1 MWMDD
6 RGTNKDNRFFLTVLL
21 LGVENDTVIFG
32 LEPLHGVVLDQAV
45 GEADGSG
52 APLLVA
58 DVHAGAAQHDV
69 KVHAVNTN
77 VGVVFDAQVD
87 VFLDTEAKVTVVGKV
102 FAAKLELAH
111 LKSAFKDFFGLGP
124 PDSAV
129 NGNLLVPPDSEG
141 SDGVPGLGV
150 DWSLTGQGFEH
161 LTSTSQPISRLA
173 DANVDA
179 QL

>member
-58 DVHAGAAQHDV
+58 DVHAWPAQHDV
-69 KVHAVNTN
+69 KVHTVNTD
-77 VGVVFDAQVD
+77 VGVVLDTQVN
-87 VFLDTEAKVTVVGKV
+87 VFLDTEAEVTIVGKV
-102 FAAKLELAH
+102 LAAKLELAH
-111 LKSAFKDFFGLGP
+111 LQSALKNFFGLGP
-124 PDSAV
+124 SDSA
-129 NGNLLVPPDSEG
+129 
-141 SDGVPGLGV
+141 PGLGV
-150 DWSLTGQGFEH
+150 DGGLTGQGFEH
-161 LTSTSQPISRLA
+161 LASASQPISRLT
-173 DANVDA
+173 DANVEA
-179 QL
+179 QLADLDVPHGVLLLL